1 MKTSNKKAHVFR
13 GAAALATTVLIAGA
27 LIFASCSDGGGGTS
41 DKTYTVDGVSFTM
54 KKIAA
59 VTNGSIGHNDRYN
72 NKPHTVSLSA
82 YFIGETEVTQGL
94 WQAVMGTNPS
104 EFQTTSFL
112 GGTIIDF

>member
-54 KKIAA
+54 KSIAA
-59 VTNGSIGHNDRYN
+59 VTNGTLGRDEENQ

-82 YFIGETEVTQGL
+82 YYIGETEVTQEL
-94 WQAVMGTNPS
+94 WQAVMGGNPS
-104 EFQTTSFL
+104 SFQNKR
-112 GGTIIDF
+112 